1 MLPVGKFKAPKVGPI
16 EDLLE
21 IYEDTLYDNEGK
33 TYEFLR
39 IGLWILE
46 MQ

>member
-1 MLPVGKFKAPKVGPI
+1 MLPVGKPKVPKVSPI

-21 IYEDTLYDNEGK
+21 IYEDTLHDNEGK
-33 TYEFLR
+33 TDEFLR

-46 MQ
+46 MR

>member
-1 MLPVGKFKAPKVGPI
+1 MLPVGKSKVPKVGPI

-21 IYEDTLYDNEGK
+21 IYEDTLHENEGE

-39 IGLWILE
+39 IGLWI
-46 MQ
+46 